1 MFKFL
6 FGILVMIALVG
17 YGVID
22 TGQVQSWGDIVVS
35 WINGGANYIKE
46 VTEPSLTDQALEKLR
61 E

>member
-1 MFKFL
+1 MLKFL

-22 TGQVQSWGDIVVS
+22 TGQVQSWGDTVVS
-35 WINGGANYIKE
+35 WINGGANFIKE
-46 VTEPSLTDQALEKLR
+46 ATEPSLTDQALEKLR

>member
-22 TGQVQSWGDIVVS
+22 TDQVKAWGDVVVS
-35 WINGGANYIKE
+35 WVNGGANFVKE
-46 VTEPSLTDQALEKLR
+46 ATDPSIIDTAKKFSN
-61 E
+61 

>member
-22 TGQVQSWGDIVVS
+22 TDQVQAWGDVIVS
-35 WINGGANYIKE
+35 WVNGELQQSKKPLI
-46 VTEPSLTDQALEKLR
+46 QIF
-61 E
+61 